1 MVCVTSFKT
10 SCQKDFRQIFRLHE
24 ESYPYHSLS
33 LEKIKLDYQC
43 ELSPE
48 NFADEENCHCTRPNV
63 SSQTLT
69 CFKGTRESDVSN

>member
-10 SCQKDFRQIFRLHE
+10 YCQDFKQILKLHE
-24 ESYPYHSLS
+24 EFYPYRSLS
-33 LEKIKLDYQC
+33 LKKMKLDYQF

-63 SSQTLT
+63 PSQALT

>member
-1 MVCVTSFKT
+1 MACATSFNT
-10 SCQKDFRQIFRLHE
+10 SCQKDFKQIFRWLE
-24 ESYPYHSLS
+24 ESYPYRSLS
-33 LEKIKLDYQC
+33 LKKIKLDYQR

-69 CFKGTRESDVSN
+69 CFEGTRESDVSN